1 MEVTK
6 KPKIKSIPYEEFTDN
21 ETLEKLVRELNAG
34 GANVAIGVLDDFID
48 WGRSNS
54 LCRLRLQ
61 PVVAVSNSWPSVQPA
76 TIWRASGLR

>member
-34 GANVAIGVLDDFID
+34 GANVALGVLDDFV
-48 WGRSNS
+48 
-54 LCRLRLQ
+54 LRLQ
-61 PVVAVSNSWPSVQPA
+61 PAVAVSNSWPSAQPA
-76 TIWRASGLR
+76 TIWRASGSR

>member
-34 GANVAIGVLDDFID
+34 GANVLAAFWTISSIGDAAIRCG
-48 WGRSNS
+48 
-54 LCRLRLQ
+54 RLRLQ
-61 PVVAVSNSWPSVQPA
+61 PVVAVSNSWRAVEPA